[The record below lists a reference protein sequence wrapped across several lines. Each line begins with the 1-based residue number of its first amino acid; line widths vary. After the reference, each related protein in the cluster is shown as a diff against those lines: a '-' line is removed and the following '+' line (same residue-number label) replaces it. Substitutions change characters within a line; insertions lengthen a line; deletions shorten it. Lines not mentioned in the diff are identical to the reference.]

1 MARFSV
7 FYNEQT
13 LTEAFFEADSEE
25 EARQIIV
32 DIEDGNLDFDKIIL
46 EEKWRDGSYDFD
58 KDTIMLVGES
68 K

>member
-25 EARQIIV
+25 EALQIIT
-32 DIEDGNLDFDKIIL
+32 DIEDGELDFDKVIL

-58 KDTIMLVGES
+58 KNTIMRYEER